1 MSDEAAPKKKLSG
14 LQMPLDVS
22 PALARVIGT
31 KKGEQVN
38 RAQVMK
44 KLWAYL
50 KEKNL
55 QVSGICLAYVRLQH
69 PFSVFMMQSVPVTL
83 QPLAQDPENKQWLT
97 PDTLMEPV
105 FGGERIKA
113 FGMAKYLKEHL
124 TNPNK

>member
-1 MSDEAAPKKKLSG
+1 MSDEAVPKKKLSG

-50 KEKNL
+50 KVKNL
-55 QVSGICLAYVRLQH
+55 QVTGICLALVIL
-69 PFSVFMMQSVPVTL
+69 SL
-83 QPLAQDPENKQWLT
+83 
-97 PDTLMEPV
+97 
-105 FGGERIKA
+105 
-113 FGMAKYLKEHL
+113 YL
-124 TNPNK
+124 